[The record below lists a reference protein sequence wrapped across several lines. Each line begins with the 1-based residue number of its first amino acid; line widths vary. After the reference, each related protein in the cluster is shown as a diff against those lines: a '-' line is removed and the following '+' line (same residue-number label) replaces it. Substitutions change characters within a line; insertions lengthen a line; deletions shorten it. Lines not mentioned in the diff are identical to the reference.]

1 MRVATTS
8 RTNTPEAATKES
20 SKFDEHLKCFQ
31 IVLENLDQCRKDES
45 LIASRLLHPSS
56 RDPARILEL
65 LWKIQRN
72 ESLVGL
78 LARGFDRHQART
90 NSPTSASPLPSNLP
104 KFTNETKLKRRVH
117 LVKLSILWMQIH
129 CLQTILNDLTK
140 DHNHQVFQCHPSQQV
155 LKHYFSLSASSYHCT
170 TPSPYLSR
178 LLTTPS
184 CANAFVG
191 AGEDFFKIWEALP
204 DHLTIRP
211 QARLATRVANFP
223 HLSAQLDLLAQA
235 LNVSETYSDPLDLI
249 KSCAR
254 ALIRQTLDWTLDAYH
269 NATNVARRASLFAS
283 RPSPLSNQAE
293 PRVNPT
299 IESELP
305 TISRPTVQNNPTE
318 SQQTNH
324 ITQSPSQSVQTPNKS
339 IVPSRDRSN
348 SPINKNHRAQT
359 PKSPDRSSPS
369 VNQSHRAQTPKS
381 PGEHPLLSH
390 SKNQDATS
398 NPVLFQPA
406 PDCLAT
412 TDAGQVDGPATPQS
426 SLQKTNDPR
435 NQDLTPLSQTI
446 NGSLA
451 PEDTQSILSVPATQG
466 QLAPGHSDEVSST
479 NASPSTRPITDQDSS
494 EKTNGPC
501 DQGLSLPFQNLN
513 SSPAPNKS
521 HSTLP
526 ITEGRTAAN
535 DSVETLSSTDKHLGP
550 RPETPQTCVGEESN
564 LQPTPEPSRVP
575 CADQV
580 TCPVTPQRPLQKTN
594 SPRNQDLT
602 PLSQTLNGAPDD
614 TQAILSIPATR
625 GRLAP
630 DHSVEASSPNAS
642 PSTRPIT
649 DQNSAEKT
657 NDCCNPGP
665 SLPYQNLNGSLETN
679 QSHSTPPVTEGRIAA
694 NDFVETSCSTDQH
707 LKPRPETPQPFID
720 EESNLQPAAEPSRVP
735 SHDRIR
741 ELGDDQ
747 HYLSEHPRLR
757 VHRNLQHALL
767 SKVRHSMGPLTDGSV
782 ANAEDPR
789 DKPTNRK
796 RRRSTDC
803 GGQARQKRQHLDPI
817 VEFENQKSSKKILK
831 EFRDSPRLSSAFEQA
846 RSMAL
851 QNNSEANDDP
861 DHESDHSSGSES
873 TENSSV
879 ADDQDVELDP
889 SIVEKLKANAAQF
902 GKQETSIFARLMVL
916 AAAGWKTIK

>member
-104 KFTNETKLKRRVH
+104 KLTNETKLKRRVH

-575 CADQV
+575 SQITGSLTHVVVTGADQKHLS
-580 TCPVTPQRPLQKTN
+580 PL
-594 SPRNQDLT
+594 LT
-602 PLSQTLNGAPDD
+602 RSLIFSL
-614 TQAILSIPATR
+614 R
-625 GRLAP
+625 
-630 DHSVEASSPNAS
+630 
-642 PSTRPIT
+642 
-649 DQNSAEKT
+649 QNH
-657 NDCCNPGP
+657 
-665 SLPYQNLNGSLETN
+665 LE
-679 QSHSTPPVTEGRIAA
+679 
-694 NDFVETSCSTDQH
+694 C
-707 LKPRPETPQPFID
+707 L
-720 EESNLQPAAEPSRVP
+720 
-735 SHDRIR
+735 
-741 ELGDDQ
+741 